1 MCQCRAR
8 LSSIFWDE
16 LRVRTLGPRSPPAT
30 AHTFSE
36 QDGPHLAA
44 SYLDAY
50 LVGGLGEHVERPV
63 RSLRLVFG
71 LESASGLGE
80 QLAPRIF
87 ADQSDDPGAL
97 VLCDA
102 RLTART
108 GAVSEPVYPFGV
120 EAVEP
125 LAYALRMTAEFLGYL
140 GGVQTLPAQRDD
152 AGAEDPICG
161 SVATSG
167 ECAYLLLFLY
177 VLGCAG
183 TQ

>member
-1 MCQCRAR
+1 MGQCRAR

-16 LRVRTLGPRSPPAT
+16 LRVRTLGPRSRPAP

-36 QDGPHLAA
+36 QDAPHLAA
-44 SYLDAY
+44 AYLDAY
-50 LVGGLGEHVERPV
+50 LVCRFLLGEQNPL

-80 QLAPRIF
+80 QLARRIF
-87 ADQSDDPGAL
+87 GEQGDDPGAL

-102 RLTART
+102 GLTARA
-108 GAVSEPVYPFGV
+108 GAVSAPVYTLGV
-120 EAVEP
+120 EAVEA
-125 LAYALRMTAEFLGYL
+125 LSYGLRMTAEFLGYL
-140 GGVQTLPAQRDD
+140 GGAQTLPAQRDD
-152 AGAEDPICG
+152 AGAEDPVSG

-167 ECAYLLLFLY
+167 EFAYLSLFLY

-183 TQ
+183 VQ